1 MIKLIEALYYK
12 GFKYILIDLS
22 NYNILVGPNASGK
35 SSLLDI
41 FTFLKDVLTE
51 NPRAAVEKRSA
62 RFKEL
67 VWNQERDYFEL
78 VLEFQI
84 PTDKSRRYK
93 FARYE
98 IALAQ
103 NETNG
108 IIIENEQLWLIK
120 NENSKEHKK
129 QKSVD
134 PYFSGEKQLS
144 FFPHEPIAPQHIVT
158 QRRRNPPGWRKVVS
172 KSDKG
177 NDYFKSENTD
187 WNIVYR
193 FGPQK
198 ASLARIPEDETRFP
212 ISLWIKNILTEG
224 VQFLQLN
231 SVDMRWPCRP
241 DAPIAF
247 EPSGSNL
254 PKVVK
259 YLQENYRK
267 IFYRWVEHVKT
278 ALPDVEDIEIRERPQ
293 DRFLYLVIHYKNELS
308 IPSWLLSDGT
318 LRLLAQTLIAYLPEQ
333 DKLYIIEEPENGLH
347 PQAIETVVQSLSSVY
362 NNQIIL
368 ATHSPVVLR
377 LAEPRDILCFSKT
390 KTGAVDIVRG
400 KDHPKLK
407 DWKKDIDLATL
418 HAAGVL
424 Q

>member
-1 MIKLIEALYYK
+1 MIKRIEALYYK
-12 GFKYILIDLS
+12 GFKHIFIDIS

-51 NPRAAVEKRSA
+51 NPRAAVEKRCA
-62 RFKEL
+62 GFNEL
-67 VWNQERDYFEL
+67 VWNRERGYFEL
-78 VLEFQI
+78 VLEFHI
-84 PTDKSRRYK
+84 PADKSKLYK

-98 IALAQ
+98 ITLSQ
-103 NETNG
+103 NETKG
-108 IIIENEQLWLIK
+108 VILENEQLWLIK
-120 NENSKEHKK
+120 NENGLDHKK
-129 QKSVD
+129 Q
-134 PYFSGEKQLS
+134 EREQLLL
-144 FFPHEPIAPQHIVT
+144 FPREPSAPEHIIT
-158 QRRRNPPGWRKVVS
+158 QRRSNPTGWRKVVS

-177 NDYFKSENTD
+177 NDYFRSETTD
-187 WNIVYR
+187 WNITYR

-212 ISLWIKNILTEG
+212 ISLWIKNILMEG
-224 VQFLQLN
+224 IQFLQLN

-259 YLQENYRK
+259 YLQENYRE
-267 IFYRWVEHVKT
+267 IFNRWVEHVKT
-278 ALPDVEDIEIRERPQ
+278 ALPDIEKIEIEERPQ
-293 DRFLYLVIHYKNELS
+293 DRFLYLVIHYQNELS

-377 LAEPRDILCFSKT
+377 LAKPQDILCFSKT

-400 KDHPKLK
+400 NDHPKLK
-407 DWKKDIDLATL
+407 DWKKDVDLATL